1 MVHRKYLFT
10 IVGLLILFSC
20 SSSLWDELPGPIS
33 EFLSTYYPS
42 STISSYSEHNGEYYV
57 TVKNGASLTFDSNYH
72 WTLINGNGE
81 VLPQVF
87 LYDQLPPAL
96 YQYIESLEALDDVYV
111 ASNNARNCMLTL
123 KGCTVDYIY
132 ETGKISEIRMK

>member
-10 IVGLLILFSC
+10 IVGLLILLSC

-57 TVKNGASLTFDSNYH
+57 TVKNGASLTFDSNY
-72 WTLINGNGE
+72 LNKRKRRDSASS
-81 VLPQVF
+81 VSLR
-87 LYDQLPPAL
+87 PA
-96 YQYIESLEALDDVYV
+96 S
-111 ASNNARNCMLTL
+111 
-123 KGCTVDYIY
+123 
-132 ETGKISEIRMK
+132 TGLVSVHRKP

>member
-10 IVGLLILFSC
+10 IVGLLILLSC

-72 WTLINGNGE
+72 WTLRSAATSISIR
-81 VLPQVF
+81 PT
-87 LYDQLPPAL
+87 PAG
-96 YQYIESLEALDDVYV
+96 S
-111 ASNNARNCMLTL
+111 
-123 KGCTVDYIY
+123 
-132 ETGKISEIRMK
+132 ISVHRKP

>member
-10 IVGLLILFSC
+10 IVGLLILLSC

-57 TVKNGASLTFDSNYH
+57 TVYNRKNEMLPSCTNEMLFRKNEMLPSSTAH
-72 WTLINGNGE
+72 IN
-81 VLPQVF
+81 
-87 LYDQLPPAL
+87 
-96 YQYIESLEALDDVYV
+96 
-111 ASNNARNCMLTL
+111 
-123 KGCTVDYIY
+123 K
-132 ETGKISEIRMK
+132 